1 MSKEK
6 DYLDKIEVHRQEVE
20 LDEVSR
26 RRTRTRGSRKQNKAP
41 KITSMKIL
49 VVIFI
54 FIPLSLLGYV
64 WLFYEPEVETVTPEI
79 DNSIVHIE
87 TNNMPSSSANVE
99 EDEEDKNEEE
109 QDSSNTS
116 NEEEEQD
123 SSNDST
129 STEDVEVNEEEEQ
142 AIDKATQEAEEK
154 LKEEQKKTE
163 DKANEQSSNGSN
175 AKTHVVQ
182 ANDTLYSIAMKY
194 YKDPTKVDA
203 IKKANKLSSD
213 SIPLGKEL
221 ILP

>member
-26 RRTRTRGSRKQNKAP
+26 RRTRTRSSRKQNKAP
-41 KITSMKIL
+41 KSPIMKTL

-54 FIPLSLLGYV
+54 FIPLGLLGYV
-64 WLFYEPEVETVTPEI
+64 WLFYEPEVEKATPAT

-87 TNNMPSSSANVE
+87 KNNTPAASSNMNE
-99 EDEEDKNEEE
+99 KDEDEKDKNDDE

-116 NEEEEQD
+116 SNG
-123 SSNDST
+123 SSN
-129 STEDVEVNEEEEQ
+129 EVEVNEEEEE
-142 AIDKATQEAEEK
+142 AIAKAAAEAENK
-154 LKEEQKKTE
+154 LKEQQKE
-163 DKANEQSSNGSN
+163 DEEGNEQSSNTSN
-175 AKTHVVQ
+175 GKTHVVG
-182 ANDTLYSIAMKY
+182 ANDTLFSIAMKY

-203 IKKANKLSSD
+203 IKKANNLSTD
-213 SIPLGKEL
+213 SIPLGKAL

>member
-26 RRTRTRGSRKQNKAP
+26 RRTRTRSSRKQNNAP
-41 KITSMKIL
+41 KITGMKIL

-64 WLFYEPEVETVTPEI
+64 WLFYEPEVETAAPEI

-87 TNNMPSSSANVE
+87 KNNTPATSPSVE
-99 EDEEDKNEEE
+99 ADEDESDKNED
-109 QDSSNTS
+109 QDSSNETS
-116 NEEEEQD
+116 NV
-123 SSNDST
+123 SSD
-129 STEDVEVNEEEEQ
+129 DVEVNEEEEQ
-142 AIDKATQEAEEK
+142 AIDNAAAEAEQA
-154 LKEEQKKTE
+154 LKEQQQKEEEQ
-163 DKANEQSSNGSN
+163 ANEQSSNTTN

-182 ANDTLYSIAMKY
+182 ANDTLYSLAVKY
-194 YKDPTKVDA
+194 YKDPTKVEA
-203 IKKANKLSSD
+203 IKKANNLSSD

>member
-26 RRTRTRGSRKQNKAP
+26 RRTRTRSSRKQNNAP
-41 KITSMKIL
+41 KITGMKIL

-64 WLFYEPEVETVTPEI
+64 WLFYEPEVETAAPEI

-87 TNNMPSSSANVE
+87 KNNMPAASTSVE
-99 EDEEDKNEEE
+99 EDEDESEESEE
-109 QDSSNTS
+109 QNSSN
-116 NEEEEQD
+116 N
-123 SSNDST
+123 SSNDSSNA
-129 STEDVEVNEEEEQ
+129 STDDVEVNEEEEE
-142 AIDKATQEAEEK
+142 AIDKAAAEAEQA
-154 LKEEQKKTE
+154 LKEQQQKEEEQ
-163 DKANEQSSNGSN
+163 ANEQSSNTTN

-182 ANDTLYSIAMKY
+182 ANDTLYSLAVKY
-194 YKDPTKVDA
+194 YKDPTKVEA
-203 IKKANKLSSD
+203 IKKANNLSSD